1 MFGFEKFSIAG
12 DKRKT
17 LKDVMRFLMETQGF
31 HPTET
36 GYGTLENQEKG
47 KVLVIGEHLDPSHIN
62 DIMRYPFQMTPET
75 LAEQIE
81 QFIHSVTVEDLKTYG
96 VEEEDFAYAEEYVIG
111 WDVFRPDRWDE
122 GHGIGFYCLFDTIAV
137 KPVIIEYGK

>member
-1 MFGFEKFSIAG
+1 MFGFEKFSITG

-17 LKDVMRFLMETQGF
+17 LEDVMRFLMEMQGF

-47 KVLVIGEHLDPSHIN
+47 KVLVIGEHLDLSHIN

-96 VEEEDFAYAEEYVIG
+96 VEEEDFAYVEEYVIG
-111 WDVFRPDRWDE
+111 
-122 GHGIGFYCLFDTIAV
+122 
-137 KPVIIEYGK
+137 

>member
-1 MFGFEKFSIAG
+1 MFNFEKFSITG

-17 LKDVMRFLMETQGF
+17 LEDVLRFLIETQGF
-31 HPTET
+31 CPTET
-36 GYGTLENQEKG
+36 GYGTLEKQETG
-47 KVLVIGEHLDPSHIN
+47 TVLVIGEHLDSSHIK

-81 QFIHSVTVEDLKTYG
+81 QFIHSFTVEDLKAYG
-96 VEEEDFAYAEEYVIG
+96 MEEEDWAFTEEYTIG
-111 WDVFRPDRWDE
+111 WDLFRPDRWNE
-122 GHGIGFYCLFDTIAV
+122 EHGIGIYCLFDTIAV